1 MVGQIGPLVQVGRK
15 KTALAFHVL
24 GGLVG
29 GALLGV
35 FLGFI
40 GVVLAEIFGGGLDK
54 AFAIAVPLCLAYAGL
69 TDLGFLRFT
78 YFSRMRQTPG
88 SWPCALGHYP
98 AMFAWGV
105 DLGLGVTTR
114 FAHQAVLVVPLA
126 AVLTGSLWAAIAI
139 TAAYG
144 AARAFAVVIAIS
156 RAGSADFAAVCDRIQ
171 ERTYGYKRLV
181 GAAALVTA
189 FLIVIF

>member
-35 FLGFI
+35 FLGFL
-40 GVVLAEIFGGGLDK
+40 GVVLAELFDNGLSI
-54 AFAIAVPLCLAYAGL
+54 AFAIVIPVALAYAGL
-69 TDLGFLRFT
+69 TDLGYLRLT
-78 YFSRMRQTPG
+78 YFSRIRQTPG

-98 AMFAWGV
+98 AMFAWGF

-126 AVLTGSLWAAIAI
+126 AVLTGSMWAAVAI

-144 AARAFAVVIAIS
+144 GARALAVVISIS
-156 RAGSADFAAVCDRIQ
+156 RAGNEDFAAVCDRIQ
-171 ERTYGYKRLV
+171 EHTYGYKRLV
-181 GAAALVTA
+181 GLAALVTA
-189 FLIVIF
+189 FVIVIF

>member
-24 GGLVG
+24 GGLAG

-35 FLGFI
+35 FLGFL
-40 GVVLAEIFGGGLDK
+40 GVVLAELFTNGLEV
-54 AFAIAVPLCLAYAGL
+54 AFAIVIPVALAYAGL
-69 TDLGFLRFT
+69 TDLGYLRLT
-78 YFSRMRQTPG
+78 YFSRIRQTPG

-98 AMFAWGV
+98 AMFAWGF

-126 AVLTGSLWAAIAI
+126 AVLTGSMWAAVAI

-144 AARAFAVVIAIS
+144 GARALAVVISIS
-156 RAGSADFAAVCDRIQ
+156 RAGNEDFAAVCSRIQ
-171 ERTYGYKRLV
+171 DHTYGYKRLV
-181 GAAALVTA
+181 GVAALVTA
-189 FLIVIF
+189 FVIVIF

>member
-35 FLGFI
+35 FLGFV
-40 GVVLAEIFGGGLDK
+40 GVVLAELFDNGLDV
-54 AFAIAVPLCLAYAGL
+54 AFAIVIPLALAYAGL
-69 TDLGFLRFT
+69 TDLGILRFT
-78 YFSRMRQTPG
+78 YFTRVRQTPG

-98 AMFAWGV
+98 AMFAWGF

-126 AVLTGSLWAAIAI
+126 AVLTGSMWASIAI

-144 AARAFAVVIAIS
+144 GARALAVVISIQ

-181 GAAALVTA
+181 GVAALVTA
-189 FLIVIF
+189 LVIVIF

>member
-35 FLGFI
+35 FLGFF
-40 GVVLAEIFGGGLDK
+40 GVVLAEIFGTGLDR
-54 AFAIAVPLCLAYAGL
+54 AFAIIVPLTLAYAGL
-69 TDLGFLRFT
+69 TDLGYLRLT

-98 AMFAWGV
+98 AMFAWGF

-114 FAHQAVLVVPLA
+114 FAHQAVLVVPIA
-126 AVLTGSLWAAIAI
+126 AVLTGSMWAAVAI
-139 TAAYG
+139 SAAYG
-144 AARAFAVVIAIS
+144 GARALAVVISIS
-156 RAGSADFAAVCDRIQ
+156 QAGSQDFAAVCDRIQ

-181 GAAALVTA
+181 GVAALVTA
-189 FLIVIF
+189 CLIVIV